1 MSGNEITRGYS
12 IEILIE
18 EHENITRMLQVLRTM
33 CRQILEG
40 GEVVT
45 EDFRE
50 GISFIRH
57 YADRHHH
64 GKEEKFLFPE
74 MTGHLGGPAQKLIT
88 HGMLVEHD
96 LGRGHVLALETALT
110 DYEKEPT
117 ADHKLDIL
125 AGAMAYVNLLTGHID
140 KENQVVFTF
149 AQRQLPG
156 EVLEEVDQACRAYEK
171 EEKNKEVRE
180 SYLALLKRLEEAYP
194 LTEKI

>member
-1 MSGNEITRGYS
+1 MNGEGQERSYG

-33 CRQILEG
+33 CRKILEG

-50 GISFIRH
+50 GISFIRN

-74 MTGHLGGPAQKLIT
+74 MTAHLGGPAQKLIT

-96 LGRGHVLALETALT
+96 LGRGHVLALETALA
-110 DYEKEPT
+110 DYDTEPT
-117 ADHKLDIL
+117 VDHKLDIL

-149 AQRQLPG
+149 AQRQLSS
-156 EVLEEVDQACRAYEK
+156 EVLEEVDRECQVYEE

-180 SYLALLKRLEEAYP
+180 SYLALLKRMEEAY
-194 LTEKI
+194 LTPEKI